1 MGLQGSKTKARPLKK
16 YVFVILRLV
25 IAIVLLQTL
34 RYKFTGH
41 PDSIHIFTL
50 IGLEPYGRIGIGI
63 LELIA
68 AILLLIPATIWLGAL
83 LTAGVLAGAIFFH
96 LTSLGIEVNA
106 DHGSL
111 FFMALVTFL
120 LSLIVLWKE
129 RKAVPIIGKTL

>member
-1 MGLQGSKTKARPLKK
+1 LKK
-16 YVFVILRLV
+16 YVFVILRLI

-41 PDSIHIFTL
+41 PDSVHIFTL

-63 LELIA
+63 IELLA
-68 AILLLIPATIWLGAL
+68 AILLCIPKTIWLGAL

-96 LTSLGIEVNA
+96 LTSLGIEVKA
-106 DHGSL
+106 DGGSL
-111 FFMALVTFL
+111 FYMALATFL